1 MKIHELAAN
10 APGKGVLLVRAVLR
24 PWRDGRLQ
32 IGLIS
37 LLLRL

>member
-1 MKIHELAAN
+1 
-10 APGKGVLLVRAVLR
+10 LLVRAVLR